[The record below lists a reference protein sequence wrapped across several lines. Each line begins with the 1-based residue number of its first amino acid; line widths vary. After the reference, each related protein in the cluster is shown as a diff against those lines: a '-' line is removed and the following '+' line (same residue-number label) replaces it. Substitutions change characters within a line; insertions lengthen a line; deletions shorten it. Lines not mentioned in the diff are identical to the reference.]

1 MSEALGLHDMAS
13 KIARARFRLRAL
25 HPPSIPSVSTVCEIL
40 DDLSAIT
47 AAANR
52 KLKNF
57 SEFASPGEKV
67 SLFASCHVLDSLG
80 ECMTELGRVN
90 ATVLNYHFRTKDIQV
105 RHAQIRGGSDSSD
118 DLEAAR
124 KDASEYVF
132 PGCEVA
138 NAFLETLEGELH
150 RTAMS
155 LTSSAD
161 SPSLGASKPR
171 QESPGLTSTAP
182 SAPSV
187 TASRTTKGR

>member
-1 MSEALGLHDMAS
+1 MAS

-25 HPPSIPSVSTVCEIL
+25 HPPSIPSVSAVCEIL
-40 DDLSAIT
+40 DDLSNIT

-52 KLKNF
+52 QLKSF

-90 ATVLNYHFRTKDIQV
+90 ATVLNYHFRAKGIRV
-105 RHAQIRGGSDSSD
+105 KHALIRGGSDSSD

-138 NAFLETLEGELH
+138 NAFLEALEGELH

-161 SPSLGASKPR
+161 SPSLGASEPR
-171 QESPGLTSTAP
+171 PESPGPASTAP